1 MADIT
6 GAAIPSLAA
15 YSASVSVS
23 ASTGELPGLL
33 ANSDALK
40 IVVTVTGPA
49 GVNVVLQ
56 GYRLLYAPNQP

>member
-1 MADIT
+1 MTDIT
-6 GAAIPSLAA
+6 GASVPSLTA

-33 ANSDALK
+33 ANADALK

-49 GVNVVLQ
+49 GVCVALQ
-56 GYRLLYAPNQP
+56 GYRLQYAPNQP